1 MITGFT
7 KKIFTATKNI
17 IIICT
22 PSWLSGVAA
31 GPIKGW
37 VNLVF
42 LKKWIKTKTT
52 GIEFN
57 DYFTVKRVYS
67 KRYELYQFLVDKYQ
81 LKNAG
86 YNYLEFGVSKG
97 HSFKWWLDN
106 TSSPDSKLYGFDTFE
121 GLPEA
126 WGSFK
131 KGDMI
136 AGIPDIEDPR
146 AGFVKGLFQD
156 TLYEFAE
163 KHSLQEQRTIY
174 HLDAD
179 LFTATVFVLT
189 TMHRFMKPGDILLF
203 DEFNVPNH
211 EFEAFRIFEQSF
223 NLKYKVVGAVNNY
236 FQVALEVL

>member
-1 MITGFT
+1 MISGFT

-17 IIICT
+17 IIALT
-22 PSWLSGVAA
+22 PGWLSGLMA
-31 GPIKGW
+31 GPVKGF

-42 LKKWIKTKTT
+42 FKKWKR
-52 GIEFN
+52 EHAVN
-57 DYFTVKRVYS
+57 VEYDDYFSLVRNYS
-67 KRYELYQFLVDKYQ
+67 KRYDLYQFITDKYN
-81 LKNAG
+81 LTDEAIC
-86 YNYLEFGVSKG
+86 YLEFGVSRG
-97 HSFKWWLDN
+97 LSFKWWLN
-106 TSSPDSKLYGFDTFE
+106 AAKQESSEFYGFDTFE
-121 GLPEA
+121 GLPES

-136 AGIPDIEDPR
+136 AGIPDINDKR

-156 TLYEFAE
+156 TLYDFVAE
-163 KHSLQEQRTIY
+163 RSFEDKRTVL

-179 LFTATVFVLT
+179 LFSATVFVLT
-189 TMHRFMKPGDILLF
+189 TMHRFMKPGDIILF